1 MVQYHLLETIFN
13 TLIESFIENNVGVTK
28 NFLNPSLAA
37 QLTANLLHLYSEN
50 KLKAAGTG
58 NGAVAVLDNSVRGDM
73 IYWLDRQNNNPYEI
87 EFFDLMDN
95 FVAYLNST
103 CFTGITGYEFH
114 YTLYEPGRFYKK
126 HVDQFKNNSSRQFS
140 MITYLN
146 ENWQDDDGGE
156 LCIYHDDIIEKILP
170 QNGKSVFFKSNQL
183 AHEVLPSHKPRLSIT
198 GWLKRN

>member
-28 NFLNPSLAA
+28 NFLNSLLAA
-37 QLTANLLHLYSEN
+37 QLKANLLHLYSEN

-95 FVAYLNST
+95 FVTYLNST